1 MFAQLAN
8 LLPSDFSVS
17 QWFVLCV
24 CAFLAGVNKTGV
36 PGIGILMVPL
46 IASFFPAKISTGL
59 LLPLLAMADLFAVG
73 YYHRHAKWSIILKL
87 LPAAL
92 VGIAAGSFVMRQ
104 ISDDRLRPAI
114 GALVL
119 VMLVSNYFWDRR
131 KNKTDEVPHHWLF
144 AAAMGFLA
152 GLTTQLANA
161 AGPIMVI
168 YLLAMKLPKYEFIG
182 TGAWYFLILNWLKL
196 PIFISEGRIDL
207 QSICA
212 DIAMLPL
219 IAAGAIAGIL
229 ILKKIPQTWF
239 KIVVQLLAA
248 AAAIKLLT
256 L

>member
-1 MFAQLAN
+1 MFAQLTN
-8 LLPSDFSVS
+8 LLPSDFTVL

-24 CAFLAGVNKTGV
+24 CAFLTGVSKTGV
-36 PGIGILMVPL
+36 PGLGILMVPL
-46 IASFFPAKISTGL
+46 LATFFPAKTSTGL

-73 YYHRHAKWSIILKL
+73 YYHRHARWSIIVKL

-104 ISDDRLRPAI
+104 IDDDRLRPAI
-114 GALVL
+114 GAIVL
-119 VMLVSNYFWDRR
+119 AMLILNYFWDRR
-131 KNKTDEVPHHWLF
+131 KNQTDNVPHHWLF
-144 AAAMGFLA
+144 AATMGFLA
-152 GLTTQLANA
+152 GLTTQIANA

-207 QSICA
+207 QSVCA
-212 DIAMLPL
+212 DVAMLPL
-219 IAAGAIAGIL
+219 IAIGAVAGVL

-248 AAAIKLLT
+248 AAAIKLLM